1 MTERLHE
8 MLAFILENDAGIT
21 KGRARSV
28 ASYFADMESFL
39 SSSRRDLEE
48 IRGIGRRRT
57 IRLRNE
63 EIEKIIEVKG
73 LGYIDPQ
80 RPVSDN
86 FLSAISREFTKR
98 QLKMINKINLDKLSV
113 NPFLIRTLNL
123 CTPEAVIRLNVYML
137 ATRSIVTS
145 MGFFVEKL
153 LLSSSSLVEKAP
165 RGSGWDIIKEDI
177 DGERHWIQVKSGPSD
192 MDKDQIVYWTQK
204 IQEKISEGDKAYIGI
219 TYGKRTN
226 NTITISLMKQLLPDW
241 EIKTMIGKEL
251 WDFLSDDPEYHK
263 RLFNTLRRSAQVILG
278 KHSIFDEIESCIE
291 RVKREFI
298 AKYGEGEEGISNYID
313 NIF

>member
-1 MTERLHE
+1 MRLHE
-8 MLAFILENDAGIT
+8 MLAFILEKDAGLT
-21 KGRARSV
+21 KGRARST

-39 SSSRRDLEE
+39 NSSRRELEE

-57 IRLRNE
+57 IRLRDE
-63 EIEKIIEVKG
+63 EIDNIIEVKR

-80 RPVSDN
+80 QSVSDN
-86 FLSAISREFTKR
+86 FLSAMGREFSNR
-98 QLKMINKINLDKLSV
+98 QLKMINEINLDKLSV
-113 NPFLIRTLNL
+113 NPFLIKTLNL
-123 CTPEAVIRLNVYML
+123 STPEELIRLNVYML

-165 RGSGWDIIKEDI
+165 RGTGWDIIKEDI
-177 DGERHWIQVKSGPSD
+177 DGETHWIQVKSGPSP

-226 NTITISLMKQLLPDW
+226 NTITFNLMKQLLPDW
-241 EIKTMIGKEL
+241 EIKTLIGKEL
-251 WDFLSDDPEYHK
+251 WNFLGDDPEYLK
-263 RLFNTLRRSAQVILG
+263 SLFNTLRRSAQVILG
-278 KHSIFDEIESCIE
+278 EHSIFDEIESCIE
-291 RVKREFI
+291 RVTIEFLD
-298 AKYGEGEEGISNYID
+298 KYGEGEEGISKYID